1 MYEILPA
8 IHQQSLVAF
17 LLPLPLPPLL
27 LLLLLQVPDV
37 AEAMELG
44 LKAAT
49 LISQKFP
56 PPVKLEFEKV

>member
-1 MYEILPA
+1 
-8 IHQQSLVAF
+8 
-17 LLPLPLPPLL
+17 
-27 LLLLLQVPDV
+27 VPDV